1 MANTEEFKTEI
12 KAQIQRAIR
21 QHRPHLEIN
30 AGELHRAVGGY
41 PTKNGEHHN
50 MPSCCAVM
58 REELKRGN
66 AEIVFETAS
75 GNAAAFTVRY
85 NLPR

>member
-1 MANTEEFKTEI
+1 MASAEEFEAEI
-12 KAQIQRAIR
+12 RAQIQRAVR

-41 PTKNGEHHN
+41 PTKDGEHHS
-50 MPSCCAVM
+50 MPTCCTAM